1 MVAQNDKFD
10 GKHIPVYDSI
20 CWPQT
25 DQIFLGELLFTEI
38 RYGDRCMGLTFSIF

>member
-25 DQIFLGELLFTEI
+25 DQNFLGELLLDMVI
-38 RYGDRCMGLTFSIF
+38 VVWA